1 MEVGYDQL
9 STTRRMRVLSSPN
22 ILVCTDFKQTSDFAL
37 KSAETIRKKVG
48 GKIYVIHIS
57 DIPVN
62 WDWVGQESS
71 FLLNNEKLTAD
82 LLKSLKKMMADQI
95 RRCEVDCTTDVSVGP
110 TYEGIMESIKK
121 KKPDL
126 VLMGHKGHSHEVF
139 SLGGIASKVVASAHV
154 PVLVIKKLLY
164 YPLGKVAG
172 LVETTENMK
181 PIILATEEFSFL
193 LSAQAEVISL
203 WKNVTSQ
210 FYNLAPVEKV
220 HPLLDLRQE
229 VKDAILNKIRTEI
242 TEDLDEHTKC
252 RVRVEITEEKQ
263 VAYHLVKILEEDL
276 VDLVIM
282 KRHQRKL
289 IEKIFI
295 GSETRRMLE
304 IFNGNVLV
312 LPP

>member
-1 MEVGYDQL
+1 M
-9 STTRRMRVLSSPN
+9 LSSPN

-48 GKIYVIHIS
+48 GKIHVIHIS

-62 WDWVGQESS
+62 WDWVSQESS
-71 FLLNNEKLTAD
+71 YQLQSAKLDAD
-82 LLKSLKKMMADQI
+82 LYKSLQKMMSEQKK
-95 RRCEVDCTTDVSVGP
+95 RCEVDCTTEVSLGP
-110 TYEGIMESIKK
+110 TYDGIMDSISK

-126 VLMGHKGHSHEVF
+126 VLMGHKGHAHGIF
-139 SLGGIASKVVASAHV
+139 SLGGIASKVVSTASV
-154 PVLVIKKLLY
+154 PILVIKKNLCS
-164 YPLGKVAG
+164 PLGKVAG
-172 LVETTENMK
+172 LVDTNNNMMK

-193 LSAQAEVISL
+193 LSAQAEIISL

-210 FYNLAPVEKV
+210 FYNLAPIEKV

-229 VKDAILNKIRTEI
+229 VKEAILNKMMNEI
-242 TEDLDEHTKC
+242 TKNLDEHTKC
-252 RVRVEITEEKQ
+252 RVRVEISDEKQ

-276 VDLVIM
+276 VDLAIM
-282 KRHQRKL
+282 KRHQRKSM
-289 IEKIFI
+289 EKVFI

-304 IFNGNVLV
+304 LFNGNILV

>member
-1 MEVGYDQL
+1 M
-9 STTRRMRVLSSPN
+9 LSSPN
-22 ILVCTDFKQTSDFAL
+22 ILVCTDFKQTSDYAL
-37 KSAETIRKKVG
+37 RSAEAIRKKVG
-48 GKIYVIHIS
+48 GNIHVIHIS

-62 WDWVGQESS
+62 WDWVSRESS
-71 FLLNNEKLTAD
+71 FLLNNEKLNVD
-82 LLKSLKKMMADQI
+82 LLKSLEKMMSDQI
-95 RRCEVDCTTDVSVGP
+95 NRCEVVCTSDVSLGP
-110 TYEGIMESIKK
+110 TYEGIMEAFKK

-126 VLMGHKGHSHEVF
+126 VLIGHKGHAHEVF
-139 SLGGIASKVVASAHV
+139 NFGGIATKVVASAHV
-154 PVLVIKKLLY
+154 PVLVIKKLLH

-172 LVETTENMK
+172 LVDTTDIMES
-181 PIILATEEFSFL
+181 IILATEEFSFL

-203 WKNVTSQ
+203 WKNITSH
-210 FYNLAPVEKV
+210 FYNLAPVEKI
-220 HPLLDLRQE
+220 HPLLDLKQE
-229 VKDAILNKIRTEI
+229 VKDAILNKMKTEI
-242 TEDLDEHTKC
+242 ANHLDEHTKC
-252 RVRVEITEEKQ
+252 RVRVEITDEKQ

-289 IEKIFI
+289 LEKIFI